1 MIRGKIVFH
10 QVGPSLE
17 CMHESNRKKKKRREG
32 NTQHKK
38 HIAAYDDLKKMAF
51 FSRHGL
57 KRCSYLS
64 LFAHVRECRVGKSGI
79 TLSLSLSLSLF
90 LFSLR
95 HAVCFSLLSSPLQGH
110 FLLCL
115 LCFSVACLGSDSS
128 FFLPLYFS
136 WFFQNS
142 KYSFGY
148 SWLFFEMGF
157 WVFFFASLMDFWSLW
172 AQEIWEIVT
181 FLVTVCGFFFLLS
194 LNALLWDLVGYVH
207 FRKHLCFLA

>member
-79 TLSLSLSLSLF
+79 TLSLSLSLSFSLQFKACCLF
-90 LFSLR
+90 LSLVFSPTR
-95 HAVCFSLLSSPLQGH
+95 SLFVVFIVL
-110 FLLCL
+110 FCCL
-115 LCFSVACLGSDSS
+115 
-128 FFLPLYFS
+128 P
-136 WFFQNS
+136 WF
-142 KYSFGY
+142 
-148 SWLFFEMGF
+148 
-157 WVFFFASLMDFWSLW
+157 
-172 AQEIWEIVT
+172 
-181 FLVTVCGFFFLLS
+181 
-194 LNALLWDLVGYVH
+194 
-207 FRKHLCFLA
+207 